1 MIYELNNK
9 NRTSYFVHRT
19 SRVRGITLIELLI
32 IIAILGILG
41 ASTTPLV
48 GKFILR
54 NEYQITTDKVISI
67 IRKAQG
73 YAMDNKNDS
82 TWGVCTT
89 GSVMR
94 LFQGTCGTPVFS
106 EDFVIPA
113 TITISGLT
121 TTTFNRRGEPNPSNG
136 LTSVI
141 VSTNIGSM
149 SATMNSS
156 GGLMIN

>member
-1 MIYELNNK
+1 MNYEPRTKNK
-9 NRTSYFVHRT
+9 N
-19 SRVRGITLIELLI
+19 GITLIELLI
-32 IIAILGILG
+32 VIAILGILSVS
-41 ASTTPLV
+41 ATPLV

-54 NEYQITTDKVISI
+54 NEYQVTTDKVISI

-82 TWGVCTT
+82 VWGVCTT
-89 GSVMR
+89 GNTIR
-94 LFQGTCGTPVFS
+94 LFRGTCGAPVFS
-106 EDFVIPA
+106 EDFVIPT

-121 TTTFNRRGEPNPSNG
+121 TTTFNLRGEPNPSNG
-136 LTSVI
+136 LGSVI

-149 SATMNSS
+149 SATVNSS